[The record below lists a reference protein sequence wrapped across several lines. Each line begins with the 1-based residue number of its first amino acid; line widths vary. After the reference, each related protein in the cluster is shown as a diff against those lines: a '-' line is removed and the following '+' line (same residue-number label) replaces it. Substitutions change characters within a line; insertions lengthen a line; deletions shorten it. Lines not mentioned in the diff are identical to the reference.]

1 MSGSG
6 LCAPISVALHAVPL
20 SPTRPGI
27 APLLT
32 HDSISARPLGMQHP
46 IPIQIARDDCLTPIH
61 RKEET
66 LLALMFAL
74 INLTLGPDLAALNEG
89 S

>member
-6 LCAPISVALHAVPL
+6 LCALISVARSACCPTF
-20 SPTRPGI
+20 TRPGI

-32 HDSISARPLGMQHP
+32 HDSISARSACMHP

-61 RKEET
+61 RKAET

-74 INLTLGPDLAALNEG
+74 INLTLGPDLAALIEG